1 MEPLDKST
9 VAKKDHPI
17 RILQFGEGNFLRA
30 FFDWMIET
38 ANRQGVTDTSVAV
51 VSPRFKTNDTIKA
64 LQKQDGMYHV
74 CLEGI
79 ENGEPKQTT
88 TLVTSIADAFSP
100 TQDPDKYI
108 GYVTSPEL
116 RFVVSNTTE
125 ATCEMDFPLSKQ
137 K

>member
-38 ANRQGVTDTSVAV
+38 ANRQGVTDASIAV
-51 VSPRFKTNDTIKA
+51 VSPRFKANDTIKA

-79 ENGEPKQTT
+79 
-88 TLVTSIADAFSP
+88 
-100 TQDPDKYI
+100 
-108 GYVTSPEL
+108 
-116 RFVVSNTTE
+116 
-125 ATCEMDFPLSKQ
+125 
-137 K
+137 

>member
-9 VAKKDHPI
+9 VMKNAHSV

-38 ANRQGVTDTSVAV
+38 ANRQGVTDASIVV
-51 VSPRFKTNDTIKA
+51 VSPRFKANDTIKA
-64 LQKQDGMYHV
+64 LQEQDGMYHV

-79 ENGEPKQTT
+79 ENGKPKQTT
-88 TLVTSIADAFSP
+88 TLVTAIADAFSP
-100 TQDPDKYI
+100 IQDPDKYI
-108 GYVTSPEL
+108 GYITSPEL

-125 ATCEMDFPLSKQ
+125 AGIVYN
-137 K
+137 